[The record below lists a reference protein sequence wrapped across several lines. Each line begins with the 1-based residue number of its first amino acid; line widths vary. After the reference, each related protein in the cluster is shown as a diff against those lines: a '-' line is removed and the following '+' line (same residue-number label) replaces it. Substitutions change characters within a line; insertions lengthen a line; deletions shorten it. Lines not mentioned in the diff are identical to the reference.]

1 MKIIAQKDNTY
12 NMEQFLKNVARKE
25 YLDGLY
31 FDVIQTK
38 DGRIIIFNVVFD
50 NEATIKNIQ
59 ESTYSTLLQSE
70 VVALEQLLSSLNNIW
85 KKKIILNLVP
95 VITPAIN
102 DQNIQMINRR
112 TELYVNRVLE
122 ITNNFLNMDLRIS
135 TESIAILYFL
145 RAKERK
151 RKLGIIL
158 NPQSL
163 GYVDVDFYI
172 VKPLMFDVKIL
183 EEQLRR
189 GKEVIFQLDDLYD
202 INYMITNRV
211 NKNFIGTEQEKKYLI
226 EHISILS
233 TYPEVIYRALK

>member
-12 NMEQFLKNVARKE
+12 NMEQFLRNATGKE

-38 DGRIIIFNVVFD
+38 DGRIIVFNVIFD
-50 NEATIKNIQ
+50 NEAAIKNIQ

-70 VVALEQLLSSLNNIW
+70 VVTLEQLLSSLNNIW

-95 VITPAIN
+95 LITPTIS

-112 TELYVNRVLE
+112 NELYVNRVLE
-122 ITNNFLNMDLRIS
+122 ITNKFLNMDLRMS

-183 EEQLRR
+183 EEQLRI

-202 INYMITNRV
+202 INYMMTNEV
-211 NKNFIGTEQEKKYLI
+211 TKNFAGTKQEMFYLL
-226 EHISILS
+226 EHISFLS
-233 TYPEVIYRALK
+233 PYPEVIYRTLK